1 MSMYSHTS
9 RTQYDPTAFI
19 KTIPLFANLKP
30 NDLDEVARRVSRH
43 VYPSGSVLFHQNT
56 PGAMLYLIE
65 EGSVRVFGVGLTGQ
79 EHTFNTFSAGEIF
92 GELSILDNQP
102 RSASAITMAS
112 TVIWLLSRPDLD
124 VLFERC
130 PSLARNMI
138 VLLTER
144 VRTAAS
150 HVEAIIFQDVQ
161 GRLAYEMLLLSAKHG
176 TPTADGILIDMPL
189 TQSDL
194 ATIVGATR
202 ESVNKA
208 LVYLRS
214 KNLVQVEGTQIKV
227 LKTDGLRRIIYER
240 GR

>member
-1 MSMYSHTS
+1 MYSQTS
-9 RTQYDPTAFI
+9 RAQYDPVAFI
-19 KTIPLFANLKP
+19 KTIALFANLKP
-30 NDLDEVARRVSRH
+30 PDLEEIARRITRH
-43 VYPSGSVLFHQNT
+43 TYPTGSVLFHQNT
-56 PGAMLYLIE
+56 PGTMLYMLE

-92 GELSILDNQP
+92 GELAILDNQP
-102 RSASAITMAS
+102 RSASAITMTS
-112 TVIWLLSRPDLD
+112 SVIWLLSRSDLD
-124 VLFERC
+124 VLFERY
-130 PSLARNMI
+130 PSLARNMM
-138 VLLTER
+138 VLLTHR

-161 GRLAYEMLLLSAKHG
+161 GRLAYELLLLAAKHG
-176 TPTADGILIDMPL
+176 TPSTSGILIDVPL

-208 LVYLRS
+208 LVYLRGR
-214 KNLVQVEGTQIKV
+214 NLVQVDGAQIRV
-227 LKTDGLRRIIYER
+227 LDSDGLRRIIYER